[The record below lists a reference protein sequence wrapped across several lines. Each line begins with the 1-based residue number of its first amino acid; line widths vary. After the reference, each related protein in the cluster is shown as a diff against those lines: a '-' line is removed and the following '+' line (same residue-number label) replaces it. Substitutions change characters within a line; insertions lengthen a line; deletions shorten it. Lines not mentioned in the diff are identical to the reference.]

1 MKPLLQFF
9 ALAVWISSWFP
20 TTNDTWAI
28 LASCFA
34 VLGLVVALFAQKVS
48 QERKWLS
55 QVFFALGVSCPI
67 AGLIMAFSDWAGGT
81 HADGAITLVFATG
94 WAAYL
99 LMIGWVL
106 APESATKKGVGLGCA
121 GLLALAAW
129 SWGSAL
135 SMYFHRGVVSNVERA
150 CILVSEELRYETEL
164 SSIWKMRLPEVVY
177 SKRVRA
183 RSRIVLNYHAVLVA
197 PSDGQV
203 MIYNWSK
210 VWMRFEAL
218 SAERNPY
225 IPTQCP

>member
-106 APESATKKGVGLGCA
+106 APKALRKKVLDWGVQGFSPSPLGLG
-121 GLLALAAW
+121 GL
-129 SWGSAL
+129 
-135 SMYFHRGVVSNVERA
+135 R
-150 CILVSEELRYETEL
+150 
-164 SSIWKMRLPEVVY
+164 
-177 SKRVRA
+177 
-183 RSRIVLNYHAVLVA
+183 
-197 PSDGQV
+197 
-203 MIYNWSK
+203 
-210 VWMRFEAL
+210 
-218 SAERNPY
+218 
-225 IPTQCP
+225 